1 MGLRFAL
8 FFALAICAYLLGS
21 IPTAYLAGKWLKGID
36 LRQYGSG
43 TVSGSMVWEH
53 VAKWALFPVGIFD
66 VFKGALPVW
75 LSLAVGLPEESAA
88 LVGFLAVIGH
98 NWPIFL
104 KFHGGRGL
112 SPFLGILLVLFPAG
126 FLFMLLILG
135 IGLVL
140 DISAPLVLLAL
151 GVLPILSGHL
161 HGPSTIL
168 AVSLGMLGITIIKR
182 LEANQRPLPEEES
195 ERQKVLMYRL
205 FFDRDIKDHQ
215 AWLHRKPEDDSA
227 PVGKGSK

>member
-1 MGLRFAL
+1 
-8 FFALAICAYLLGS
+8 
-21 IPTAYLAGKWLKGID
+21 
-36 LRQYGSG
+36 
-43 TVSGSMVWEH
+43 MVWEH

-205 FFDRDIKDHQ
+205 FLDRDIKDHQ